1 MSLLVHIWTMHITWN
16 VHALNQTSVCMC
28 VFGLVIHIHLIHIF
42 LLFNSSALFTES
54 IQKVA
59 REKKKFHM
67 LQRSRFECIILLSK
81 TETINTFPS
90 RSVWESLKNGDSF
103 SYTFNWTHLRDR
115 TPFIC
120 CHCYCLL
127 LSSTLSSSSCD
138 CCCLS
143 LWNRVQFFFL
153 A

>member
-1 MSLLVHIWTMHITWN
+1 MLMHWIRR
-16 VHALNQTSVCMC
+16 VC
-28 VFGLVIHIHLIHIF
+28 VFGLVFYIHLIHIF
-42 LLFNSSALFTES
+42 FFSVNSQSLHFNSSALFTES

-103 SYTFNWTHLRDR
+103 SYTCNLTHLRDR